1 MRASKLALFVTL
13 LGASTLTAAQT
24 PATQPAAPPAQK
36 VATDIGPS
44 NVVQAAAAIAQLID
58 SGRIAEVWD
67 GSSPISQKQT
77 DRKKFVDTITAQ
89 RKPLGAPTARHW
101 VAVTRNVVQN
111 NPSVPNGLYVSAR
124 FETHFA
130 NNRVA
135 SELFSFRFDDDKT
148 WRLSGYSIN

>member
-1 MRASKLALFVTL
+1 MNRSSIAAAVLLMTCATAS
-13 LGASTLTAAQT
+13 AQQPT
-24 PATQPAAPPAQK
+24 PPPSPSPAQR

-44 NVVQAAAAIAQLID
+44 NVVQAAVAIAQMID
-58 SGRIAEVWD
+58 GGRIAEVWD
-67 GSSPISQKQT
+67 GSSPISQKQV